1 MSTTN
6 IQLLRSNILSK
17 RPAASV
23 LLDGQVAVNYNF
35 QEPGLFF
42 RLTNGQ
48 LTKVGPVAY
57 SNDGSVPNAVPGGE
71 PGNAVGEQWLD
82 ARLSYSNPLL
92 KVYDGTNWVLSNGF
106 EVNDATGDLSIDRDL
121 TVNQLN
127 AKTLNLF
134 ESLVLSEDLLAKE
147 NCVQNIGAEQ
157 KRFNQAWFCQADVLG
172 ILSVSG
178 DIIGTDLIL
187 TQDIVARK
195 ATLGGDLSVGS
206 SQYNKLSVDGTLD
219 VVHSSELKGDTTIG
233 TDCGKTLTVK
243 ATSTFDCPT
252 TFKETVSFDQQPVF
266 PGGGL
271 VDALLT
277 GNTVIG
283 DACAT
288 STLTIKSATTVE
300 CTTTFDETVVVKKA
314 ILPITDSTIDLGSPT
329 QRFANMYTGDLHL
342 KNERGDWT
350 VIEEDEFLTLKNNKT
365 GKTFRLLME
374 EV

>member
-6 IQLLRSNILSK
+6 IQLLRSNIVSK

-57 SNDGSVPNAVPGGE
+57 SNDGSFPNAVPAGE

-82 ARLSYSNPLL
+82 ARLSYASPLL
-92 KVYDGTNWVLSNGF
+92 KVYDGTDWVLSNGF
-106 EVNDATGDLSIDRDL
+106 EVNDATGDLSIDRDI

-127 AKTLNLF
+127 AKTLNLS
-134 ESLVLSEDLLAKE
+134 ESLTLSEDLLAKD
-147 NCVQNIGAEQ
+147 NCVQNIGAEL
-157 KRFNQAWFCQADVLG
+157 KRFQQAWFCTADVLNNLYVG
-172 ILSVSG
+172 G
-178 DIIGTDLIL
+178 DIIGVDLIL

-195 ATLGGDLSVGS
+195 ATFSSDLIVGS
-206 SQYNKLSVDGTLD
+206 SEFNKLSVDGTLD
-219 VVHSSELKGDTTIG
+219 VLHAAELKGGLTVGFDLLATGDTVLG
-233 TDCGKTLTVK
+233 TNCANTLTVSS
-243 ATSTFDCPT
+243 TSTFNCAV
-252 TFKETVSFDQQPVF
+252 TFKEPVIFDKQPVF
-266 PGGGL
+266 PSGGL
-271 VDALLT
+271 VDAILN

-288 STLTIKSATTVE
+288 STLTIKAATSVE
-300 CTTTFDETVVVKKA
+300 CD
-314 ILPITDSTIDLGSPT
+314 ILPSADSTINLGSET
-329 QRFANMYTGDLHL
+329 MRFANVYTGDLHL
-342 KNERGDWT
+342 RNERGSWT
-350 VIEEDEFLTLKNNKT
+350 MVEEDAFLTLRNNKS
-365 GKTFRLLME
+365 GKTYRILME

>member
-6 IQLLRSNILSK
+6 IQLLRSNIVSK

-57 SNDGSVPNAVPGGE
+57 SNDGAVPNAVPAGE

-82 ARLSYSNPLL
+82 ARLSYDNPLL
-92 KVYDGTNWVLSNGF
+92 KVYDGANWVLSNGF
-106 EVNDATGDLSIDRDL
+106 EVNDATGNLSIDRDI

-127 AKTLNLF
+127 ANTLNLS
-134 ESLVLSEDLLAKE
+134 ESLTLSEDLLAKD
-147 NCVQNIGAEQ
+147 NCAQNIGAEQ
-157 KRFNQAWFCQADVLG
+157 KRFNKAWLCQADVIG
-172 ILSVSG
+172 ILSVGG

-195 ATLGGDLSVGS
+195 ATLSGDLSVGS
-206 SQYNKLSVDGTLD
+206 SEFNKLSVDGTLD
-219 VVHSSELKGDTTIG
+219 VVHASELKGNTTIG
-233 TDCGKTLTVK
+233 TDCAKTLTVK
-243 ATSTFDCPT
+243 ATSTFDCPA
-252 TFKETVSFDQQPVF
+252 TFKGSVTFDQQPSF

-271 VDALLT
+271 VDIILT
-277 GNTVIG
+277 GDTVIG

-288 STLTIKSATTVE
+288 STLTIKAATTVE
-300 CTTTFDETVVVKKA
+300 CAATFDETVVVKKA
-314 ILPITDSTIDLGSPT
+314 ILPNTDATIDLGSPT

-342 KNERGDWT
+342 KNDRGDWT
-350 VIEEDEFLTLKNNKT
+350 VIEEKDYLSLHNNAT
-365 GKTFRLLME
+365 GKTFRLVME

>member
-6 IQLLRSNILSK
+6 IQLLRSNIVSK

-57 SNDGSVPNAVPGGE
+57 SNDGSVPNAVPAGE

-82 ARLSYSNPLL
+82 ARLSYDNPLL

-106 EVNDATGDLSIDRDL
+106 EVNDATGDLSIDRNL

-127 AKTLNLF
+127 ANTLNLF
-134 ESLVLSEDLLAKE
+134 ESLTLSEDLLAKDS
-147 NCVQNIGAEQ
+147 CVQNIGAEQ
-157 KRFNQAWFCQADVLG
+157 KRFNKAWLCQADVLG
-172 ILSVSG
+172 ILSVGG

-195 ATLGGDLSVGS
+195 ATLSGDLSVGS
-206 SQYNKLSVDGTLD
+206 SEFNKLSVDGALD
-219 VVHSSELKGDTTIG
+219 VVHASELKGNTTIG

-243 ATSTFDCPT
+243 ATSTFDCPA
-252 TFKETVSFDQQPVF
+252 TFKEPVTFDKQPSFPT
-266 PGGGL
+266 GGL

-277 GNTVIG
+277 GDTVIG

-300 CTTTFDETVVVKKA
+300 CATTFDETVVVKKA
-314 ILPITDSTIDLGSPT
+314 ILPNADSTIDLGSPT

-342 KNERGDWT
+342 KNDRGDWT
-350 VIEEDEFLTLKNNKT
+350 VIEEKDYLSLHNNST
-365 GKTFRLLME
+365 GKTFRLVME